1 MRFSIKKKMWMGFSS
16 ILFLLIAVTILA
28 IVGLFDLTNRYK
40 EILEIDMQ
48 KIAKITEIEQSQR
61 IIGATLLEYV
71 TFEDPES
78 LDIINSTIEERLTA
92 IDAVFALGI
101 DDQSAALIETFKMN
115 SEEYFATND
124 KLIEQV
130 QRGRLNEATFI
141 ESKILN
147 EKLIG
152 TLDELKVIFE
162 NDILVSQTNLE
173 SFRKAANTGFT
184 IVTIIS
190 ILLGILISSFIS
202 KMIASPILKVT
213 KALEEVANG
222 NFLIEP
228 IKIKNNDETGTM
240 AETFNKMLAD
250 IRNVVTNVRSS
261 SIQLATNAEQ
271 LSSTA
276 EETLAS
282 SQMVSSSAEQQMLTS
297 EEQSNLMHSAVQ
309 AIAELNDAVSQISS
323 ENELMLGSANGV
335 QKLVKSGSAVVT
347 DVVHHMNN
355 IHDAFSETSN
365 IMKKVERQSN
375 EIQRITSLI
384 TEISDQTNLLALN
397 AAIEAARA
405 GEYGKG
411 FAVVAEEVRK
421 LAEQSK
427 NSAIE
432 ITSMVQQIQSAS
444 SEAVKVIAVGGDKVD
459 QGLSKTSDSLEVFN
473 QIETSVGDVVVR
485 VESVSTAI
493 EQIHGMAETVLDNVH
508 QIQNLANNGV
518 QLSTETSAASKQ
530 QIAANEE
537 ISSSAEFLAE
547 LAERLQV
554 EVEQFKI

>member
-309 AIAELNDAVSQISS
+309 AIAELNDAVSQIASD
-323 ENELMLGSANGV
+323 NELMLGSANGV

-375 EIQRITSLI
+375 GIQRITSLI

>member
-309 AIAELNDAVSQISS
+309 AIAELNDAVSQIASD
-323 ENELMLGSANGV
+323 NELMLGSANGV

-375 EIQRITSLI
+375 DIQRITSLI

>member
-518 QLSTETSAASKQ
+518 QLSTETSAASKK

>member
-71 TFEDPES
+71 SFEDPES

-309 AIAELNDAVSQISS
+309 AIAELNDAVSQIASD
-323 ENELMLGSANGV
+323 NELMLGSANGV

>member
-309 AIAELNDAVSQISS
+309 AIAELNDAVSQIASD
-323 ENELMLGSANGV
+323 NELMLGSANGV